1 MTGPLQDVLVVDL
14 TRALAGPHATQMLG
28 DLGARVIKVEA
39 PGSGDDTR
47 GWGPPFVGPEHDIST
62 YFLSCN
68 RNKESIA
75 LDLKSE
81 TGKAALTELIR
92 RSDVLLENFRPGVLA
107 RLGFPEPGDGR
118 AVLVPLLEACGAAAR
133 ACRDVCR
140 RHAEVYEHCALVAEA
155 CERCDEACAD
165 LLSRRS

>member
-1 MTGPLQDVLVVDL
+1 MSTIS
-14 TRALAGPHATQMLG
+14 RALMAHPAAPELAREERAAEVRCIEACLEAAQICRIGADACVEEDAVADLRDCLRAEQDCAVIGSATAQ
-28 DLGARVIKVEA
+28 
-39 PGSGDDTR
+39 
-47 GWGPPFVGPEHDIST
+47 
-62 YFLSCN
+62 
-68 RNKESIA
+68 
-75 LDLKSE
+75 
-81 TGKAALTELIR
+81 
-92 RSDVLLENFRPGVLA
+92 VLA
-107 RLGFPEPGDGR
+107 RFGFPEPGDGR

>member
-1 MTGPLQDVLVVDL
+1 MSTIS
-14 TRALAGPHATQMLG
+14 RALMAHPAAPELAREERAAEVRCIEACLEAAQICRIGADACVEEDAVADLRDCLRAEQDCAVIGSAT
-28 DLGARVIKVEA
+28 A
-39 PGSGDDTR
+39 
-47 GWGPPFVGPEHDIST
+47 H
-62 YFLSCN
+62 
-68 RNKESIA
+68 
-75 LDLKSE
+75 
-81 TGKAALTELIR
+81 
-92 RSDVLLENFRPGVLA
+92 VLA

-165 LLSRRS
+165 LLSPRS